1 MTTVKVGLHLSTL
14 KLLHAEAIKNA
25 FNDFVSCRGKE
36 IIKAG
41 WKASGITNAI
51 HKTRTQRVNVINL
64 NPFT

>member
-1 MTTVKVGLHLSTL
+1 MTTIKVDLHLSTL

-41 WKASGITNAI
+41 WKASNAI